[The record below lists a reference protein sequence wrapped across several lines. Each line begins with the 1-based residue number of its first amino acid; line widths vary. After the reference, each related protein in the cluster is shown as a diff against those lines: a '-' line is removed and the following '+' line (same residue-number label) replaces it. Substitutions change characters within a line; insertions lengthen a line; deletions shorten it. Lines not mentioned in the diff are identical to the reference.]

1 METTG
6 KVMMIQKKNR
16 LKKIVLCAFV
26 SAVSVLTL
34 CLILIP
40 QRVAAATGANEKAA
54 LYRLATCYNRGVMK
68 SPITI
73 VSTASAGV
81 TGATQFKGIG
91 SLIQGTGTNA
101 YQDVVFN
108 SINNNGNATK
118 SCREI
123 ITAAVDGSGKS
134 TGGNETAKAAFLK
147 GMGYQASTTK
157 SQCAT
162 FTYNSTIGNRAQ
174 TARVC
179 AEVENGKVKSG
190 TVKVTNDANGDV
202 LKLSNTAQMDGVE
215 LINDR
220 CMNTSTWQL
229 KDSCRVTVGSDM
241 SFRSLVDAINAKII
255 SENGQ
260 SVNVVGGT
268 SYTFAGSKIDSSGTA
283 MQIFTMSNTSTAAR
297 DAIKFLSGGE
307 YSQASD
313 IKLSIEEQKT
323 ILKDILT
330 NFYGMSGN
338 NLVCN
343 VSDSVG
349 SGMSGFVKISIDGKT
364 CWGKPTRTD
373 RVMAFSS
380 DGTPDGTL
388 KSFEQIVQMM
398 NALDGKTD
406 SHQSDIAECKERL
419 EKKRDEYLK
428 AANDGSAN
436 YSEELRQK
444 YKDSAAEIDEKL
456 QSNKYY
462 SEQNG
467 AIVCASYTDPT
478 GNVVTPGEENNSSS
492 SSSSDSE
499 NDLKECFDNASMLGW
514 IFCPI
519 LKFVGS
525 TLEDLYEKVEENFL
539 VTDASKYTEGAEI
552 NQGWS
557 KIRNFA
563 NIAFA
568 IALLIVILSQVT
580 GFGISNYGIKKILPT
595 LIMIVVLVNISFFL
609 CQIAIDVSNI
619 LGVALKEFF
628 EGLSQ
633 ESLDSFQNTGRSFV
647 GGLLSAVGIVG
658 ISGVGITVGIANA
671 PFIAGAVLANLP
683 AVIIT
688 LVVML
693 ISLFF
698 FFLLLGVR
706 QAGILIAVILS
717 PLAVIC
723 YALPNTKS
731 LFQKWKKLFTSLLM
745 VYPICGLMMGATG
758 FVSNLMLESQNS
770 GFFFNLVAALLQ
782 VVPFFM
788 IPSIVR
794 SSMNV
799 LGNLGTRI
807 PQIGQR
813 LSGFAGRQIRNSER
827 LQDFQKHAEGDFAKT
842 RYDRLMHKAN
852 GDLSNLSVGERR
864 RLARYGARYRK
875 QRIEETDARLNG
887 ANASEEI
894 ITNEIADMER
904 KSTDKNVNSFIS
916 SVLNGRVDGID
927 GNDINSVRTA
937 YADALAQSRARPNDE
952 RLRNRAY
959 GLQQMLQQRFG
970 DKGKEALYDVL
981 DNQIHN
987 NEGSNI
993 SDSTRSMLARLSD
1006 DGKWMSDVK
1015 ATDPHLF
1022 NMINDGSKRGG
1033 TVKTTQDYMKDTI
1046 NSMTPE
1052 RLSKAGD
1059 SWRAQAQNMLTNNQ
1073 FDAAEVDKLANA
1085 YSSAISNPE
1094 LAKHMKTDDINLGNL
1109 FRAQQYDNDLAKF
1122 TDQAVNQYMQSNNIT
1137 SPSGV
1142 PNSVI
1147 NKAFNDFRAQNG
1159 TFQALSRAERKALAP
1174 PKGYDVDGKWIGNGP
1189 ETKDDK
1195 MARRIYMEEK
1205 TRLDIHHGRR

>member
-1 METTG
+1 MDRRKLTKTLG
-6 KVMMIQKKNR
+6 LFSATFVAILLCVFHASSVHAAITDDINTKAR
-16 LKKIVLCAFV
+16 LNAVRQCYRDTSQGIVTPIAQSKIANGRIIESIARNGDKIVLTA
-26 SAVSVLTL
+26 
-34 CLILIP
+34 
-40 QRVAAATGANEKAA
+40 GAN
-54 LYRLATCYNRGVMK
+54 Y
-68 SPITI
+68 
-73 VSTASAGV
+73 
-81 TGATQFKGIG
+81 
-91 SLIQGTGTNA
+91 GT
-101 YQDVVFN
+101 
-108 SINNNGNATK
+108 SE
-118 SCREI
+118 SCRTTFNRI
-123 ITAAVDGSGKS
+123 RGSKAISDITK
-134 TGGNETAKAAFLK
+134 
-147 GMGYQASTTK
+147 MGYDGVGNGQDSSEGCYHYSFKYTGSDNSTT
-157 SQCAT
+157 T
-162 FTYNSTIGNRAQ
+162 GR
-174 TARVC
+174 
-179 AEVENGKVKSG
+179 
-190 TVKVTNDANGDV
+190 
-202 LKLSNTAQMDGVE
+202 SN
-215 LINDR
+215 
-220 CMNTSTWQL
+220 
-229 KDSCRVTVGSDM
+229 
-241 SFRSLVDAINAKII
+241 KICC
-255 SENGQ
+255 S
-260 SVNVVGGT
+260 
-268 SYTFAGSKIDSSGTA
+268 
-283 MQIFTMSNTSTAAR
+283 
-297 DAIKFLSGGE
+297 LSG
-307 YSQASD
+307 
-313 IKLSIEEQKT
+313 
-323 ILKDILT
+323 
-330 NFYGMSGN
+330 SGN
-338 NLVCN
+338 NKTIVANSCQARTENTSSVRINL
-343 VSDSVG
+343 SLSADSIIV
-349 SGMSGFVKISIDGKT
+349 T
-364 CWGKPTRTD
+364 NPNPKPAFTD
-373 RVMAFSS
+373 NH
-380 DGTPDGTL
+380 GT
-388 KSFEQIVQMM
+388 Q
-398 NALDGKTD
+398 
-406 SHQSDIAECKERL
+406 H
-419 EKKRDEYLK
+419 
-428 AANDGSAN
+428 
-436 YSEELRQK
+436 
-444 YKDSAAEIDEKL
+444 AAEPREI
-456 QSNKYY
+456 SNIAMTFN
-462 SEQNG
+462 SGNMRW
-467 AIVCASYTDPT
+467 TDFVSRLDSQRQALA
-478 GNVVTPGEENNSSS
+478 GNSRTFTDVNSSS
-492 SSSSDSE
+492 NIVESEDVYNEYAANTRSVYDSSLRALRALTGNNTATFPRFTEKEAHDLLRYYFDREFDGTHATLGKGTCKQELDPAWQYAARLDGQWCEINGVNDVEGTYHIVDMSTYSNLVAASFGDIVKALMQIDYDDESFEDEEPGDINNDNVNSGESGNSSDDNST
-499 NDLKECFDNASMLGW
+499 KACFENASALGW

-519 LKFVGS
+519 AQALGKALD
-525 TLEDLYEKVEENFL
+525 TLYENVVESFL
-539 VTDASKYTEGAEI
+539 EVQASEMYNANGEI
-552 NQGWS
+552 HNGW
-557 KIRNFA
+557 KTFRDFA

>member
-26 SAVSVLTL
+26 SAASVLTL
-34 CLILIP
+34 CLILAP

-580 GFGISNYGIKKILPT
+580 GFGISNYGIKKMLPT
-595 LIMIVVLVNISFFL
+595 LIVVIVLVNISFFL

-619 LGVALKEFF
+619 VGQGIKEIFD
-628 EGLSQ
+628 GLS
-633 ESLDSFQNTGRSFV
+633 
-647 GGLLSAVGIVG
+647 GGGTFASIGDANLANLMGAVGIAG
-658 ISGVGITVGIANA
+658 IGIGGVVAA
-671 PFIAGAVLANLP
+671 FAGLGAMVPILLA
-683 AVIIT
+683 
-688 LVVML
+688 L
-693 ISLFF
+693 ISAIISVI
-698 FFLLLGVR
+698 FLLLLLSMR
-706 QAGILIAVILS
+706 QAGIAVLVVLAPIAI
-717 PLAVIC
+717 IC
-723 YALPNTKS
+723 YALPNTKKLFDRWRS
-731 LFQKWKKLFTSLLM
+731 LFVSLLM
-745 VYPICGLMMGATG
+745 IYPICAAVMGGTSFAATLIAVDG
-758 FVSNLMLESQNS
+758 EVFTSV
-770 GFFFNLVAALLQ
+770 VAIILQ
-782 VVPFFM
+782 VAPCFL
-788 IPSIVR
+788 IPSIVK

-799 LGNLGTRI
+799 MGNLGSKVSQFGQKIGNTATGAIRKTDRVADF
-807 PQIGQR
+807 QERTAANAAGRRAGLFKIGQAI
-813 LSGFAGRQIRNSER
+813 GMPATAGARRRAVRNFNRYRKKELGDIEAAYAAQGMTKESIQNSAESLKRKYDDQRIDDVANRILNGHGNYIDTDGKKVDIDQNNVESVGDAYARAVARASANPSDQRAFDEAAGLQRVLMMQKDKGLEQIEKGLKAQTHNEAGIAIGKNETTSALAAQMGRDGR
-827 LQDFQKHAEGDFAKT
+827 WMGDVKT
-842 RYDRLMHKAN
+842 FDPGTFNYFN
-852 GDLSNLSVGERR
+852 DLSNKSASLKDDIKYASTTAENFKPAKLPDLGDGAFNSIQKYASDQGQIDTQSAYEQAGNVSALWGAADSIEKAYSDPRIASQIKPDAKTLKLHNDIRR
-864 RLARYGARYRK
+864 SAYNAKVRAYAQMQGK
-875 QRIEETDARLNG
+875 K
-887 ANASEEI
+887 ASEVQQEF
-894 ITNEIADMER
+894 
-904 KSTDKNVNSFIS
+904 VNKF
-916 SVLNGRVDGID
+916 G
-927 GNDINSVRTA
+927 A
-937 YADALAQSRARPNDE
+937 FHEARPGE
-952 RLRNRAY
+952 TI
-959 GLQQMLQQRFG
+959 Q
-970 DKGKEALYDVL
+970 
-981 DNQIHN
+981 
-987 NEGSNI
+987 
-993 SDSTRSMLARLSD
+993 
-1006 DGKWMSDVK
+1006 
-1015 ATDPHLF
+1015 
-1022 NMINDGSKRGG
+1022 
-1033 TVKTTQDYMKDTI
+1033 KDTF
-1046 NSMTPE
+1046 NT
-1052 RLSKAGD
+1052 A
-1059 SWRAQAQNMLTNNQ
+1059 NY
-1073 FDAAEVDKLANA
+1073 LA
-1085 YSSAISNPE
+1085 
-1094 LAKHMKTDDINLGNL
+1094 HDINLH
-1109 FRAQQYDNDLAKF
+1109 
-1122 TDQAVNQYMQSNNIT
+1122 
-1137 SPSGV
+1137 V
-1142 PNSVI
+1142 P
-1147 NKAFNDFRAQNG
+1147 
-1159 TFQALSRAERKALAP
+1159 
-1174 PKGYDVDGKWIGNGP
+1174 
-1189 ETKDDK
+1189 
-1195 MARRIYMEEK
+1195 
-1205 TRLDIHHGRR
+1205 H